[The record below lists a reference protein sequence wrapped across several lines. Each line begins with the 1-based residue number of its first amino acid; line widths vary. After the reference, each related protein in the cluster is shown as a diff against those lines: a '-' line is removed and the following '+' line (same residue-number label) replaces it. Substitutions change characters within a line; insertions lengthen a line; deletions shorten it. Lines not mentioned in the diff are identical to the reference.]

1 MADTK
6 LNMGQQCAI
15 LGCTRES
22 MASKSREVILP
33 LYSVL
38 VRLQL
43 ECWVQF
49 WVPSTKETCTYWRG
63 PRECQQDAEGAE
75 APLL

>member
-49 WVPSTKETCTYWRG
+49 W
-63 PRECQQDAEGAE
+63 
-75 APLL
+75 APQYKRDLHILERAQRMPARC